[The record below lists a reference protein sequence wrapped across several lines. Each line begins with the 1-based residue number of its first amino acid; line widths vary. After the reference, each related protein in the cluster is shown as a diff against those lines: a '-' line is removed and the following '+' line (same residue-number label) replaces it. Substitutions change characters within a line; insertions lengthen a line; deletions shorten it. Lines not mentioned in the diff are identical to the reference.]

1 MNKNMIVAVVLVV
14 LVAIA
19 VVQTVQLTNLKTK
32 IASSGLSMKT
42 SNSNVA
48 SQSGHSS
55 GQAASSLDNLP
66 SMVGGC

>member
-1 MNKNMIVAVVLVV
+1 MNKNIIIAVVLVV
-14 LVAIA
+14 LVAIS

-32 IASSGLSMKT
+32 ISNSGLSLKT
-42 SNSNVA
+42 STSNVA

-55 GQAASSLDNLP
+55 GAAASSLDNLP